1 MKFLAIDYGSKKVGV
16 AVSDDDGKFAFPKV
30 VFENSEDLI
39 REVKELCEEENAKG
53 IVVGES
59 LDSRGRP
66 NKIMEEII
74 PFKEYLEKE
83 TNMPIYLEP
92 EFMTSQHAEVMQEKR
107 ELLDASAAALILQ
120 RFLDKR
126 NN

>member
-1 MKFLAIDYGSKKVGV
+1 MKFLGIDYGSKRVGI
-16 AVSDDDGKFAFPKV
+16 AISDDDGRLAFPKMV
-30 VFENSEDLI
+30 LENTEDLI
-39 REVKELCEEENAKG
+39 ADIEELCEEEKIKG
-53 IVVGES
+53 VIVGES

-66 NKIMEEII
+66 NEIMKEII
-74 PFKEYLEKE
+74 PFKECLEKE
-83 TNMPIYLEP
+83 TSMPIYLEP
-92 EFMTSQHAEVMQEKR
+92 EFMTSQHAEIMQEKR